1 MVAHNMTTS
10 KFGMDAGKRTFS
22 SLRGSAVFGF
32 QIGFLTTW
40 YPELRPIRDSVA
52 KNQRENNMGVQRMLE
67 TCWNNL
73 FYC

>member
-32 QIGFLTTW
+32 QIGFLTT
-40 YPELRPIRDSVA
+40 
-52 KNQRENNMGVQRMLE
+52 
-67 TCWNNL
+67 
-73 FYC
+73 